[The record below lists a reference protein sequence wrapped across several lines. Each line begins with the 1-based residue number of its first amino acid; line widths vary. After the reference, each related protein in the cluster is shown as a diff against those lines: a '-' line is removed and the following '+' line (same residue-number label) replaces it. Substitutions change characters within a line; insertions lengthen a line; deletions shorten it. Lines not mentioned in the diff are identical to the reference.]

1 MSNNKYKVL
10 IIEDEQNINNL
21 LDTLM
26 QANGYQT
33 IIATSCGSGLM
44 MYASH
49 RPDIVILDLGLPDK
63 DGIAFL
69 TEIRKTDFTPV
80 IVLSARSDEK
90 DKVEALNLGANDY
103 VTKPFGSEELVAR
116 VRSALRTALHQAHDS
131 ELPTGKFQT
140 GDLLIDYEARRVFI
154 GDEEIKLTQT
164 EYNIVYLLSRHPG
177 KMLTYSFIVK
187 EVWGYNDMGSTKRL
201 QVNMANIRKKFGV
214 KPGKKNV
221 ECAVS
226 IRERCERMNRH
237 PKIKAIVFNDNAANV
252 LSNAVNFRGVPYDI
266 QYIGNL
272 KRRYSETALLNSQL
286 ESEALKRHLQ
296 WGTEDAFWNCEF
308 NYRSSVASVIH
319 QRVKLQCNIPGV
331 NQNPNER
338 NPADRDRLRL
348 IEHRRWNAYMRAEG
362 YCYSGSRSKESRN
375 DLAKIH
381 PDLVPFDMLTEK
393 EKEKDDV

>member
-63 DGIAFL
+63 DGI
-69 TEIRKTDFTPV
+69 
-80 IVLSARSDEK
+80 VLSARSDEK

-116 VRSALRTALHQAHDS
+116 VRSALRTVLYQAHDS

-164 EYNIVYLLSRHPG
+164 EYNIVDLLSRHPG

-214 KPGKKNV
+214 KPGKKSFIINELGV
-221 ECAVS
+221 GYRMCDDSEKLIDS
-226 IRERCERMNRH
+226 I
-237 PKIKAIVFNDNAANV
+237 
-252 LSNAVNFRGVPYDI
+252 
-266 QYIGNL
+266 
-272 KRRYSETALLNSQL
+272 
-286 ESEALKRHLQ
+286 
-296 WGTEDAFWNCEF
+296 
-308 NYRSSVASVIH
+308 
-319 QRVKLQCNIPGV
+319 
-331 NQNPNER
+331 
-338 NPADRDRLRL
+338 
-348 IEHRRWNAYMRAEG
+348 
-362 YCYSGSRSKESRN
+362 
-375 DLAKIH
+375 
-381 PDLVPFDMLTEK
+381 
-393 EKEKDDV
+393 

>member
-116 VRSALRTALHQAHDS
+116 VRSALRTVLYQAHDS

-154 GDEEIKLTQT
+154 GDEEIKLTPI
-164 EYNIVYLLSRHPG
+164 EFDILYLLASNPGRVFSTDEIFEKVWNEKVYEANNTVMVHIRRLRG
-177 KMLTYSFIVK
+177 KMKDDTREDKIITT
-187 EVWGYNDMGSTKRL
+187 VWGVGY
-201 QVNMANIRKKFGV
+201 
-214 KPGKKNV
+214 
-221 ECAVS
+221 
-226 IRERCERMNRH
+226 
-237 PKIKAIVFNDNAANV
+237 KI
-252 LSNAVNFRGVPYDI
+252 
-266 QYIGNL
+266 
-272 KRRYSETALLNSQL
+272 
-286 ESEALKRHLQ
+286 EA
-296 WGTEDAFWNCEF
+296 
-308 NYRSSVASVIH
+308 
-319 QRVKLQCNIPGV
+319 
-331 NQNPNER
+331 
-338 NPADRDRLRL
+338 
-348 IEHRRWNAYMRAEG
+348 
-362 YCYSGSRSKESRN
+362 
-375 DLAKIH
+375 
-381 PDLVPFDMLTEK
+381 
-393 EKEKDDV
+393 